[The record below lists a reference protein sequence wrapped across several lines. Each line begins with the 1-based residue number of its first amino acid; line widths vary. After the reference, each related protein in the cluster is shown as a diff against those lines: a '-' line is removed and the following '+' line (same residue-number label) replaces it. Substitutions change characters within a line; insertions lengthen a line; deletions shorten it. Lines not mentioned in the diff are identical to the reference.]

1 MVCEGQQLAN
11 GRETSVMGEMAEA
24 ALAHGQR
31 SQAHAGR
38 VDTSRTGI
46 LIAAT
51 VLMLS
56 FGTTVSAGSVPACAA
71 INVRALPEAATC
83 QRHFASALADGLY
96 DTADARMKS
105 GDLKGA
111 AVALGCAAR
120 TLIGNTDDVR
130 HYEWVRRRGVLAY
143 REERIADALGHFECA
158 LRMAEERGDR
168 TATAKQ
174 LKNVGSA
181 LRRIGDYRGALRR
194 LAESLELQRAD
205 GGDAIGPVL
214 NNLGDI
220 YRELNEPETAQR
232 YYREALDDFRR
243 SGNPVEAAHV
253 LESLSVLALDRGDAR
268 EAAHLL
274 ESALAADLQ
283 NGNRPYRSRIYA
295 GLIRLAIAENDLTK
309 AQRWR
314 SEALSMAEE
323 YGLTLP
329 ATLELEVA
337 RVDRL
342 GERRLSAQSR
352 LRDAIARLP
361 DNDTERPALQRELA
375 ANLEDEGDTS
385 AAIEMLRQAHS
396 AELRLAESRYDRQS
410 AWARTRFEAA
420 EREHTIAGLE
430 AENSLRSAALR
441 QRTLLLWVTVAS
453 SLLLLALLLV
463 FFLRRQQ
470 RARIAEA
477 ARQARHDEEL
487 ARYRQQAAALD
498 VDRRLLKALFE
509 DRADPMCAIDA
520 DGAVLSSNRA
530 ACELLAVPEDAI
542 AGQDFA
548 DYLQADQRDDF
559 RAALERMEDATALP
573 LAINRAQDGMPLRL
587 TMTEWERDGGL
598 ILIGVASALESAGTH
613 EASAAVLS
621 DVAEDVPA
629 PAQQDF
635 RRALVELMLAVID
648 TWERTTGQG
657 RLEFAEKSRIWRV
670 TIDDGRLRARAMER
684 YLSVSRL
691 PKNPRWR
698 DVLRSAY
705 YVLGHCDM
713 HVDAR
718 AELQRDVDAV
728 LAYTRRSALT

>member
-1 MVCEGQQLAN
+1 MVSEGHHLAN
-11 GRETSVMGEMAEA
+11 GRDASVMRAGGEAN
-24 ALAHGQR
+24 LAQGQIG
-31 SQAHAGR
+31 QAHTGR
-38 VDTSRTGI
+38 VHSNRTWT

-51 VLMLS
+51 ILMLS
-56 FGTTVSAGSVPACAA
+56 FAATANAGSVPACAA
-71 INVRALPEAATC
+71 IDVRALPEVATC
-83 QRHFASALADGLY
+83 QRRFASALPDGLY

-120 TLIGNTDDVR
+120 QLIGKNDDLR
-130 HYEWVRRRGVLAY
+130 QYEWVRRRGVLAY
-143 REERIADALGHFECA
+143 REERVADALGHFECA

-181 LRRIGDYRGALRR
+181 LRRIGDYRSALRR
-194 LAESLELQRAD
+194 LAESLALQRAD
-205 GGDAIGPVL
+205 GGDAVGPVL

-220 YRELNEPETAQR
+220 YRELNEPQTALR

-268 EAAHLL
+268 EAAQLL

-283 NGNRPYRSRIYA
+283 NGNRPYRLRIYA
-295 GLIRLAIAENDLTK
+295 GLIRLAIAENDLAK

-314 SEALSMAEE
+314 SEGLSMAVD

-342 GERRLSAQSR
+342 GGRRLGAQSR

-396 AELRLAESRYDRQS
+396 AELRLAQSRYDRQS
-410 AWARTRFEAA
+410 AWARSRFEAA

-453 SLLLLALLLV
+453 ALLLLSLLLV
-463 FFLRRQQ
+463 FFLRRQH

-487 ARYRQQAAALD
+487 ARYRQHAAALD

-542 AGQDFA
+542 AGRDFA

-573 LAINRAQDGMPLRL
+573 LTINRAQDGMPLRL
-587 TMTEWERDGGL
+587 TLTEWERDGGL
-598 ILIGVASALESAGTH
+598 ILLGVAPASESPSTH
-613 EASAAVLS
+613 EASAVVLS
-621 DVAEDVPA
+621 EVAEEAQA

-635 RRALVELMLAVID
+635 RRALVELMLAAID
-648 TWERTTGQG
+648 IWERTTGQG

-705 YVLGHCDM
+705 FVLGQCEM
-713 HVDAR
+713 KADAR
-718 AELQRDVDAV
+718 AELQREVDAV